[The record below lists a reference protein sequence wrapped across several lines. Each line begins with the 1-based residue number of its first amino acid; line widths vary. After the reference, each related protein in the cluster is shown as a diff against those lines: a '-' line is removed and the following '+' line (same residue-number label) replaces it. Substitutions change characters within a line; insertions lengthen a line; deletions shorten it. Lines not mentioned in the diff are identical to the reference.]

1 MVDLDV
7 SLETKKK
14 AYREDFVTKPRL
26 STAHLLDWLA
36 QREKQTMELAQ
47 GSGDPNF
54 SFGHSRESKGY
65 REVLQHI
72 QTMSN

>member
-26 STAHLLDWLA
+26 STAHLLDWLT
-36 QREKQTMELAQ
+36 KQERSTMEQAQ
-47 GSGDPNF
+47 SNTDPNT
-54 SFGHSRESKGY
+54 SFGFARESKGY
-65 REVLQHI
+65 REVLNHI
-72 QTMSN
+72 KSMSN